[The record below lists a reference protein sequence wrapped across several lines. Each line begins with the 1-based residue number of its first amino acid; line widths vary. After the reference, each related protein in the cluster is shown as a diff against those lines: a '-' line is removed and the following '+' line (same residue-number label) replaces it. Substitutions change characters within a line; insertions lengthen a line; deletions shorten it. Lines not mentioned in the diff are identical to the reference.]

1 MNTQSL
7 VLLFAV
13 LDLIMAII
21 AWTLLHPAM
30 TLAPQVASVAPQ
42 PTREYSVG
50 SRDVIYIE
58 IKPGCVAEMREHR
71 KEGYIAL
78 AEKEDNYVVM
88 VRLNGK
94 ETGSWR

>member
-1 MNTQSL
+1 MNPQL
-7 VLLFAV
+7 ILLFAL
-13 LDLIMAII
+13 LDFTMVII
-21 AWTLLHPAM
+21 AWTLIHPTM
-30 TLAPQVASVAPQ
+30 TLVPQAAPIAPQ

-58 IKPGCVAEMREHR
+58 LKPGCTAEMKKHR

-94 ETGSWR
+94 ETSSWR